1 MGARPWNQARCHCLN
16 PGSGGHNARVPQL
29 QSRIFWLLVLI
40 GHGVA
45 AAAWWALMP
54 GGFPV
59 AHPRFWVNQVVPPAM
74 IVLCAAAIFAGH
86 RGRYG
91 LVRANIA
98 MLAAMWLAIAVSAR
112 VTFPISLRVRFWIP
126 LLFFACVLV
135 AAFAPALRT
144 ARWPKLVTAAAVL
157 IGLLLGAWLP
167 RTQRAEEA
175 STQPLNIA
183 TPAAPTSLPSF
194 EIQPLM
200 RSLQGFDVTPSSGIV
215 TLRRGRYTLAI
226 LPTLEFRSRSPDR
239 FWTIFSPAADRTG
252 PTRLLDGFIDRGS
265 GVSMTYRDDDRT
277 FLTVDQAGD
286 GWGASIE
293 ATTTLP
299 EPIYSHLNTF
309 CEFQFAGHSK
319 LSVTFSPCL
328 QTPIE
333 VMHQDYPVGDPARF
347 AYLDASGTFR
357 IVQASS
363 GEKGKFTTLAEGKM
377 SRDDSLVMIL
387 SNKSDQ
393 IGRIEL
399 LDWARQTSTAISPTA
414 GWRVPVNAIEFS
426 RDTEDGASVAS
437 FFVTLAGTSVGRG
450 WDSVGHAAGTY
461 RSRVRA
467 GWVE

>member
-1 MGARPWNQARCHCLN
+1 
-16 PGSGGHNARVPQL
+16 
-29 QSRIFWLLVLI
+29 
-40 GHGVA
+40 
-45 AAAWWALMP
+45 
-54 GGFPV
+54 
-59 AHPRFWVNQVVPPAM
+59 
-74 IVLCAAAIFAGH
+74 
-86 RGRYG
+86 
-91 LVRANIA
+91 
-98 MLAAMWLAIAVSAR
+98 MLAATWLAIAISAR
-112 VTFPISLRVRFWIP
+112 MTFPISLRVRFWIP

-135 AAFAPALRT
+135 AAFAPALRN
-144 ARWPKLVTAAAVL
+144 ARWPKFVTAAAVL
-157 IGLLLGAWLP
+157 IGLALGAWLP
-167 RTQRAEEA
+167 RTQRADEA

-183 TPAAPTSLPSF
+183 TGTTPTSLPSF
-194 EIQPLM
+194 EVQPLT

-226 LPTLEFRSRSPDR
+226 QPMLDFRSRSPDR
-239 FWTIFSPAADRTG
+239 FWTIFAPAADRTG

-286 GWGASIE
+286 GWGAIIE
-293 ATTTLP
+293 ATSTIP
-299 EPIYSHLNTF
+299 RPIYTHLNTF

-319 LSVTFSPCL
+319 LSVTFSPCP

-333 VMHQDYPVGDPARF
+333 VMYQDYPVGDPARF
-347 AYLDASGTFR
+347 AYLDSDGTFR

-363 GEKGKFTTLAEGKM
+363 GEKGPYTTLAEGKM

-393 IGRIEL
+393 IARIEL
-399 LDWARQTSTAISPTA
+399 LDWARQASTAASPTA

-426 RDTEDGASVAS
+426 RDTEHENSVAS

>member
-1 MGARPWNQARCHCLN
+1 MGAKPFNQRRRDCLN

-45 AAAWWALMP
+45 AAAWWAMMP

-59 AHPRFWVNQVVPPAM
+59 DHPRFWANQAIPPAM
-74 IVLCAAAIFAGH
+74 ILICAAVIFAGS
-86 RGRYG
+86 RERYG
-91 LVRANIA
+91 VVRAAIV
-98 MLAAMWLAIAVSAR
+98 MLAVTWLAIAISAR
-112 VTFPISLRVRFWIP
+112 MTFPISLRTRFWIP

-135 AAFAPALRT
+135 AAFAPALRKT
-144 ARWPKLVTAAAVL
+144 RWPKLMAATAVL
-157 IGLLLGAWLP
+157 IGLALGAWLP
-167 RTQRAEEA
+167 RMQRADEA
-175 STQPLNIA
+175 STQPLNVA
-183 TPAAPTSLPSF
+183 TTQPTTLPSF
-194 EIQPLM
+194 EVQPLT

-226 LPTLEFRSRSPDR
+226 QPMLDFRSRSPDR
-239 FWTIFSPAADRTG
+239 FWTIFAPAAERTG

-265 GVSMTYRDDDRT
+265 GVSMTYRDDDRS

-286 GWGASIE
+286 GWGAFIE
-293 ATTTLP
+293 ATTNIP
-299 EPIYSHLNTF
+299 RPIYTHLNTF
-309 CEFQFAGHSK
+309 CEFQFVGHSK
-319 LSVTFSPCL
+319 LSVTFSPCPN
-328 QTPIE
+328 TPIE

-347 AYLDASGTFR
+347 AYLDAGGTFR

-363 GEKGKFTTLAEGKM
+363 GEKGPYTTLAEGKM

-399 LDWARQTSTAISPTA
+399 LDWAKQTSIALSPTA